1 MTNFDSGV
9 QFSVMTPVGGG
20 VVTVTQLTTVTT
32 TLAADTPAA
41 VLPSTEVVT
50 QALPS
55 TTFAI
60 VNSTIADSATASTQ
74 VNVPAATQAASQV
87 ASQVAPPAAPSPASG
102 KSRIFLSRRTSIN

>member
-1 MTNFDSGV
+1 MTNFTSSV
-9 QFSVMTPVGGG
+9 QFSVTTQVGGG
-20 VVTVTQLTTVTT
+20 VTTVTHFTTVTT

-60 VNSTIADSATASTQ
+60 INSTIAGSATASTQ
-74 VNVPAATQAASQV
+74 VNVPAASQA
-87 ASQVAPPAAPSPASG
+87 ASQVAPPATPSPASG
-102 KSRIFLSRRTSIN
+102 KSRIFLSGRTSIN